1 VGIDEVNDGLIDV
14 GWRPGATL
22 LPPEPPPHMHI
33 DVHVLTPADV
43 LGPKVA
49 AHTLRSLMPIFER
62 FRVATQEEL
71 DPETYAD
78 RLLADLAASGSVLG
92 WPPLVSAWARR

>member
-1 VGIDEVNDGLIDV
+1 
-14 GWRPGATL
+14 
-22 LPPEPPPHMHI
+22 MHI

-62 FRVATQEEL
+62 FCMATPEHL

-78 RLLADLAASGSVLG
+78 RLLADLAASRAVLG
-92 WPPLVSAWARR
+92 FPPLVGAWTRR